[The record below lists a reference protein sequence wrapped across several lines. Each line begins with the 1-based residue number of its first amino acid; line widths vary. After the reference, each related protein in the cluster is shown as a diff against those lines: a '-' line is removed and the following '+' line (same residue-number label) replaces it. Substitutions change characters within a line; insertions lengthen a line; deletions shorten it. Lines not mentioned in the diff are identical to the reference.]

1 MLKISLIHPSRG
13 RAKKAFDTFHYWLS
27 RTSVKNEIEHIL
39 SADNDDP
46 QAVLYKSLF
55 YDSTRTKVLINPN
68 KNVVQATNI
77 AAKEASGDL
86 LIYLSDDFKCPL
98 GWDQL
103 IVDVYKKNREYG
115 YPMLIKVDDALQAF
129 DVPVLTIPIMDM
141 DLYNALGYFW
151 HPDYASMFCDQH
163 LFEICKKHN
172 WIINAPQLIFEHEHC
187 SVGKAERDE
196 TYIRSEAN
204 WNSGK
209 ALFEKHKMEGF
220 PL

>member
-1 MLKISLIHPSRG
+1 MKISLINPSRG
-13 RAKKAFDTFHYWLS
+13 RAKKAFDTLKFWLDHA
-27 RTSVKNEIEHIL
+27 VYPENIQHIL
-39 SADNDDP
+39 SLDADDDQGP
-46 QAVLYKSLF
+46 NYVHF
-55 YDSTRTKVLINPN
+55 FVDSEKTILITNEN
-68 KNVVQATNI
+68 KNVVQATNC
-77 AAKEASGDL
+77 AAKLSDGDL
-86 LIYLSDDFKCPL
+86 LIYLSDDFKCPP
-98 GWDQL
+98 GWDRL
-103 IVDVYKKNREYG
+103 LVEVYEKNREYG

-129 DVPVLTIPIMDM
+129 DVPVLTIPIMDR

-151 HPDYASMFCDQH
+151 HPEYASMFCDQH

-187 SVGKAERDE
+187 CVGKAERDE